1 MHFFINLLILPV
13 KLEQKMPAVAVLRT
27 WVTRFEGLKINPLS
41 DQATSDHRGGGGAQE
56 GGGVMVE
63 EDVNVRHDQDREHAE
78 ELGVEKTGNGHVYF
92 VQTCCRGLDPLSF

>member
-1 MHFFINLLILPV
+1 
-13 KLEQKMPAVAVLRT
+13 
-27 WVTRFEGLKINPLS
+27 
-41 DQATSDHRGGGGAQE
+41 
-56 GGGVMVE
+56 MVE